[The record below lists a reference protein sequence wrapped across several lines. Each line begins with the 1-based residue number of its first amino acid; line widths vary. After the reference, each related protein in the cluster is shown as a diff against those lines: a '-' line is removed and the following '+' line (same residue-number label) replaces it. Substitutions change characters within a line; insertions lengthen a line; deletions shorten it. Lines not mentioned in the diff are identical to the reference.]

1 MSYTIGIESK
11 RFKNMRDI
19 QHYYTELHAKGFKHT
34 NKFSGFDSCC
44 AHFSTR
50 ARVGTMTFQQAKM
63 DAVEYISAQQVSRG
77 WLDYTVGKTYEQTGR
92 EEVTAMC
99 PSYSEGHRS
108 NPVWKEVA

>member
-1 MSYTIGIESK
+1 
-11 RFKNMRDI
+11 MRDV
-19 QHYYTELHAKGFKHT
+19 QHYYTEIHAKGFRHT
-34 NKFSGFDSCC
+34 NKFSGFDSAC

-63 DAVEYISAQQVSRG
+63 DAVKYIGDQQVSHG
-77 WLDYTVGKTYEQTGR
+77 WVDYTVGKTYEQTGR

>member
-1 MSYTIGIESK
+1 
-11 RFKNMRDI
+11 MRDI

-34 NKFSGFDSCC
+34 NKFSGFDSVP

-63 DAVEYISAQQVSRG
+63 DAVEYISAQQTSRG

-108 NPVWKEVA
+108 TPVFKEVK